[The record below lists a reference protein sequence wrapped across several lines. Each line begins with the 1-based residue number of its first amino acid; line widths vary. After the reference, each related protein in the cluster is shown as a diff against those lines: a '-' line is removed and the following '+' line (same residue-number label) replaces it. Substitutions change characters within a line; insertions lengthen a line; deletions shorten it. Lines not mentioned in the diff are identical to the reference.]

1 MQFAVLVEQMRR
13 EGFEVLVSRPMVI
26 TKRINDVT
34 CEPYEILYLDVPDN
48 YLGPV
53 MKCISERKGR
63 IEDMNTSNAGSNAR
77 VFCALKGL
85 HFVLGITRTTNAL
98 ALLR

>member
-34 CEPYEILYLDVPDN
+34 CEPIRVRLRP
-48 YLGPV
+48 
-53 MKCISERKGR
+53 
-63 IEDMNTSNAGSNAR
+63 GSLIPR
-77 VFCALKGL
+77 
-85 HFVLGITRTTNAL
+85 GIDDAVCP
-98 ALLR
+98 A